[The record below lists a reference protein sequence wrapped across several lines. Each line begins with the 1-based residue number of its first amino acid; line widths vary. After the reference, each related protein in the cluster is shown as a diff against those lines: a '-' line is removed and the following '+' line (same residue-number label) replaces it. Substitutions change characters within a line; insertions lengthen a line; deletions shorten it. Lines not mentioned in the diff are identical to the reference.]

1 MRGIWLLSKIRVTK
15 SGDDHDR
22 PSSILCGTDA
32 VRYASMAYLRITVK
46 GRRNSR
52 VPLSDPK
59 PPVARHD
66 PALVH
71 RDVVEFDAFYF
82 LRLDELQGLLPGD
95 RVLVGRRLR
104 ANQPVNWM
112 RHRYAVERASRRWR
126 AVMIEERRDI

>member
-1 MRGIWLLSKIRVTK
+1 MLSKIRVTK
-15 SGDDHDR
+15 RGEDHER

-32 VRYASMAYLRITVK
+32 VRYASIAYLRITVK

-52 VPLSDPK
+52 VTLAHAEA
-59 PPVARHD
+59 PVARHD

-82 LRLDELQGLLPGD
+82 PRVDELQGLLPGD

-104 ANQPVNWM
+104 ANQPVNCG
-112 RHRYAVERASRRWR
+112 VL
-126 AVMIEERRDI
+126 